1 MFVKLLL
8 YKKLYLVV
16 LLTTIAF
23 LVISYTPIS
32 KCFWNAP
39 PVILQPV
46 GGLGNQLFQFSAA
59 YTLARKR
66 NSYLYI
72 CLPSEWKNSMK
83 DGQLT
88 QFDANDRSIL
98 LWAFDISYKNVIMK
112 NKAECKNME
121 NDLKEKLF
129 ADEKALLSPNTI
141 PTDKVVFLSG
151 YFESETFFKSYK
163 NEILQQF
170 TLKPM
175 ITDELE
181 STIYAFASAI
191 STSESVAVHVRRR
204 DFNSVSDY
212 RVLPISY
219 YQAAINKMKIEYSRR
234 ADAGKSLTFFVFS
247 DDIDQV
253 RLDFEIIAE
262 HFVFVSNTDLS
273 RLADFMLIAMCKHI
287 IIANSTF
294 SWWAAY
300 LNKHKHKIVIAP
312 MPKFSKENRSFN
324 ELYAQ
329 IYGGKL
335 TYPDRWLTINPFQE

>member
-1 MFVKLLL
+1 MVVKLLL
-8 YKKLYLVV
+8 YKRLCLVV
-16 LLTTIAF
+16 LLITIAF
-23 LVISYTPIS
+23 LVISYTNLS
-32 KCFWNAP
+32 KFFWNAQ

-59 YTLARKR
+59 YALARNR

-72 CLPSEWKNSMK
+72 CLPNDWKNSMK
-83 DGQLT
+83 DEHLT

-98 LWAFDISYKNVIMK
+98 LWAFDISYEKVVMK
-112 NKAECKNME
+112 SKIDCKNME
-121 NDLKEKLF
+121 NDLKIKVF
-129 ADEKALLSPNTI
+129 ADEMALLSSDTI
-141 PTDKVVFLSG
+141 ATGKMVFLSG

-163 NEILQQF
+163 KEIRQQL

-175 ITDELE
+175 ISDELE
-181 STIYAFASAI
+181 IAMYAFASAI
-191 STSESVAVHVRRR
+191 STTESVAVHVRRR

-219 YQAAINKMKIEYSRR
+219 YQVAINKMKIEYSRR
-234 ADAGKSLTFFVFS
+234 AAGKSLTFFVFS

-253 RLDFEIIAE
+253 KLDFEIIAE
-262 HFVFVSNTDLS
+262 NFVFVSNKDLS
-273 RLADFMLIAMCKHI
+273 RLADFMLMIMCEHI

-300 LNKHKHKIVIAP
+300 LNKHENNIVIAP
-312 MPKFSKENRSFN
+312 MPKFSKQNRSFN
-324 ELYAQ
+324 EQYAQ

-335 TYPDRWLTINPFQE
+335 TYPDKWLTINPFKE